1 MAPTIM
7 MRPIKKDW
15 QRQSQSE
22 SEDDD
27 MVGKKD
33 IMPLVMLQ
41 GENKFSNILLA
52 IQTLYRLLKP
62 YIKVYNDINIKC
74 NLN

>member
-7 MRPIKKDW
+7 MRPTKKDW

-27 MVGKKD
+27 LVGKKD
-33 IMPLVMLQ
+33 LMPLVMFQ
-41 GENKFSNILLA
+41 GENKFSHILLA
-52 IQTLYRLLKP
+52 VHI
-62 YIKVYNDINIKC
+62 IDC
-74 NLN
+74 

>member
-7 MRPIKKDW
+7 MRPTKKDW

-33 IMPLVMLQ
+33 LLPLVMTQ
-41 GENKFSNILLA
+41 GENKCSHIPLTVHNIDSLNC
-52 IQTLYRLLKP
+52 
-62 YIKVYNDINIKC
+62 IKV
-74 NLN
+74 

>member
-33 IMPLVMLQ
+33 LMPLVMLQ
-41 GENKFSNILLA
+41 GENKFSRILLA
-52 IQTLYRLLKP
+52 
-62 YIKVYNDINIKC
+62 VHNIDC
-74 NLN
+74 

>member
-33 IMPLVMLQ
+33 LLPLVMSQ
-41 GENKFSNILLA
+41 GENKFSHILL
-52 IQTLYRLLKP
+52 TKH
-62 YIKVYNDINIKC
+62 
-74 NLN
+74 NLDR